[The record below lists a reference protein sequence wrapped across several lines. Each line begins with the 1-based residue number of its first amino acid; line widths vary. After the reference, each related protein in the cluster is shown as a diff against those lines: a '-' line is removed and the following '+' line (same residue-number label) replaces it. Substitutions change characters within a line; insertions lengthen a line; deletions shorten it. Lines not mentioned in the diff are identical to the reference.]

1 MPGTKEIR
9 SKIASVKST
18 QKITKAMQMVATS
31 KMRRAQER
39 MRLARPYAQKMR
51 NVIGHLTEANPD
63 YRHPFLVTREP
74 KAVGFIVISTDR
86 GLAGALNANV
96 FKQTLLLMREWQGK
110 GAQVSLCIIGTKG
123 LAFFRRLSVP
133 ILANVSHLGDR
144 PHVKDLIGT
153 VKVMLDAYR
162 AGALDRLLLV
172 NAQFV
177 NTMTQRAAVEQLLP
191 IEALDTEGL
200 QEHWDYIYEPEAAYI
215 LDGLLMRYIES
226 QVYRAAVENVASE
239 MAARMVAMKAASDN
253 AGKLIT
259 ELQLI
264 YNKARQAAITK
275 RSEEHTSEL
284 QSQSNLVCRLLLE
297 KKKKKSKKRPHLSIE
312 VQAAFNSI
320 R

>member
-39 MRLARPYAQKMR
+39 MKLARPYATKIR

-74 KAVGFIVISTDR
+74 KAVGIIVISSDR
-86 GLAGALNANV
+86 GLAGGLNANV
-96 FKQTLLLMREWQGK
+96 FKQTLQLIREWQEK
-110 GAQVSLCIIGTKG
+110 GAQVSLCLIGTKA
-123 LAFFRRLSVP
+123 LNFFRRLSIP
-133 ILANVSHLGDR
+133 ILADVNGLGDWPR
-144 PHVKDLIGT
+144 VKDLIGA

-162 AGALDRLLLV
+162 EGKLDRVVLV
-172 NAQFV
+172 HNRFV
-177 NTMTQRAAVEQLLP
+177 NTMTQKPQVLPLLP
-191 IEALDTEGL
+191 VEPLDTEGL
-200 QEHWDYIYEPEAAYI
+200 QEHWDYIYEPDAAAI

-226 QVYRAAVENVASE
+226 QVYHGAVENVASE
-239 MAARMVAMKAASDN
+239 MAARMIAMGAASDN
-253 AGKLIT
+253 AGKLID

-275 RSEEHTSEL
+275 ELSEI
-284 QSQSNLVCRLLLE
+284 VGG
-297 KKKKKSKKRPHLSIE
+297 
-312 VQAAFNSI
+312 AAAV
-320 R
+320 

>member
-9 SKIASVKST
+9 SKIASVKNT

-31 KMRRAQER
+31 KMRRAQDR
-39 MRLARPYAQKMR
+39 MRQARPYAEKMR

-63 YRHPFLVTREP
+63 YRHPFLQPREEV
-74 KAVGFIVISTDR
+74 KSIGIIVVATDR

-96 FKQTLLLMREWQGK
+96 FKQVLYLMRDWQGK
-110 GAQVSLCIIGTKG
+110 GASVNLCLIGAKG
-123 LAFFRRLSVP
+123 LAFFRRLGVP

-162 AGALDRLLLV
+162 EGKIDRLFLV

-177 NTMTQRAAVEQLLP
+177 NTMTQKPVVGQLLP
-191 IEALDTEGL
+191 IEAMDTQGL
-200 QEHWDYIYEPEAAYI
+200 QEHWDYIYEPEAARI

-253 AGKLIT
+253 AGKLIS

-275 RSEEHTSEL
+275 ELSEI
-284 QSQSNLVCRLLLE
+284 VGG
-297 KKKKKSKKRPHLSIE
+297 
-312 VQAAFNSI
+312 AAAV
-320 R
+320 